1 MEDSGRTSSKPS
13 FLQMNSS
20 NLEIFNNLSSFE
32 GFNISTNNGHGT
44 ISLSNQEFSD
54 HHHQHQQT
62 QLPLS
67 YHDQILRSIGPNGP
81 VLNPMMAH
89 FFPPGLGCDSN
100 MDVGIN
106 SSPSISDAG
115 FLALDKDN
123 KAQNNGKKRKRVN
136 ERETQTPK
144 EVVHVRAKRGQ
155 ATDSHSLAERLRR
168 EKINEKLRC
177 LQDLVPGCYKTM
189 GMAVMLDV
197 IINYVR
203 SLQNQIDFLSMKLS
217 AASQFYDFNSVE
229 AEAMEALHGG
239 TSYEGAEAIG
249 EGYGGMSQFHNAP
262 NWPL

>member
-1 MEDSGRTSSKPS
+1 MNTST
-13 FLQMNSS
+13 
-20 NLEIFNNLSSFE
+20 LEIFNNMSSFE
-32 GFNISTNNGHGT
+32 GFNVSTNNDHGT
-44 ISLSNQEFSD
+44 ISLSNREFSG

-62 QLPLS
+62 QLPIC
-67 YHDQILRSIGPNGP
+67 YHDQILRSTGPNGP
-81 VLNPMMAH
+81 MFNPMMAH
-89 FFPPGLGCDSN
+89 FFSPGLGCDCN
-100 MDVGIN
+100 MDVGMN
-106 SSPSISDAG
+106 SSPSISDVG
-115 FLALDKDN
+115 LLALDKDN
-123 KAQNNGKKRKRVN
+123 KAHNNGKKRKRVN

-144 EVVHVRAKRGQ
+144 EVVHVMAKRGQ

-217 AASQFYDFNSVE
+217 AASLFYDFNSVE

-239 TSYEGAEAIG
+239 TAYEGAEAIG
-249 EGYGGMSQFHNAP
+249 EGYGGGMSQFHNAP
-262 NWPL
+262 NLPL